1 MDKVTSSPYNGKD
14 SFVFVSYAHR
24 DSDKVFEIIA
34 QMQADGYRVWFDEGI
49 TPGKDWDCILADR
62 IEQCSLFLAFLSE
75 NYLNSGNCTDELF
88 FARDMEKPLLLA
100 FLDSSALSGG
110 MRMRLGRTQAI
121 FRNNY
126 GDLDDFLKKLYQT
139 EEMQACSLRREAD
152 DFGERDAADSEEE
165 YQKAVRL
172 LDGEAV
178 GAEAFQAAACLKR
191 AAAQGH
197 VQALAILGEC
207 YQKGTGVERDM
218 EKAVE
223 CFEESAAAGCTAA
236 MNSLA
241 LCCLWGLGRK
251 QDRTRAVELY
261 LQAAGNGDAAAQ
273 NNLGHCYE
281 SGTGVEPDAA
291 KAVEWYEKAAAQGYA
306 EAQNSLGLCY
316 ENGTGVPKDF
326 ETAIGYYRK
335 AAAAGHTGAQKN
347 LEFLKGRDI
356 DAV

>member
-1 MDKVTSSPYNGKD
+1 MTSSPYNGKD

-24 DSDKVFEIIA
+24 DSDVVFEMIA
-34 QMQADGYRVWFDEGI
+34 RMQRDGYRVWFDEGI

-75 NYLNSGNCTDELF
+75 NYLGSGNCTDELF

-100 FLDSSALSGG
+100 FLDSSTLSGG

-121 FRNNY
+121 FRSNY
-126 GDLDDFLKKLYQT
+126 GDLDGFLEKLYQT
-139 EEMQACSLRREAD
+139 EEIQACSLRGEAD
-152 DFGERDAADSEEE
+152 DFGERDAADIEEE
-165 YQKAVRL
+165 YRKAVRL
-172 LDGEAV
+172 LDGGTA
-178 GAEAFQAAACLKR
+178 GADAFQAAACLKR

-197 VQALAILGEC
+197 AGALALLGGC

-218 EKAVE
+218 EKAVG
-223 CFEESAAAGCTAA
+223 CYEESAAAGCTAA

-251 QDRTRAVELY
+251 QDRARAVELY
-261 LQAAGNGDAAAQ
+261 LQAAQAGDAAAQ

-281 SGTGVEPDAA
+281 SGTGVEADAA
-291 KAVEWYEKAAAQGYA
+291 IAAEWYEKAAAQGYA

-316 ENGTGVPKDF
+316 ENGTGVPKNP
-326 ETAIGYYRK
+326 EKAVEYYSM
-335 AAAAGHTGAQKN
+335 AAAAGHTGEKKN
-347 LEFLKGRDI
+347 PEYLKGREI